1 MYMYTCICTCTHV
14 NDIHVHVCI
23 YPHVRTCTCIYPVQN
38 ELIPD
43 DHQSSVV
50 EHVVHVHLS
59 VGQFSKVFQQKLRR
73 SNHVTPKNYL
83 DFISSYTK
91 LLRDKDKY
99 ICDQCSRLSGG
110 LTKLNEASEQIKVLN
125 EQLEV
130 QKVAVTEKS
139 AACEEL
145 LTDISSKQEIGTQK
159 KQEAEKKSEEIEEQN
174 KVYTHVYMYMYIHCT
189 L

>member
-1 MYMYTCICTCTHV
+1 MLLPIDHL
-14 NDIHVHVCI
+14 
-23 YPHVRTCTCIYPVQN
+23 QN

-59 VGQFSKVFQQKLRR
+59 VGQFSKEFQQKLRR

-91 LLRDKDKY
+91 LLREKDKY

-130 QKVAVTEKS
+130 QKVAVTKKS

-159 KQEAEKKSEEIEEQN
+159 KQEAEKKSEEMEEQN
-174 KVYTHVYMYMYIHCT
+174 KVY
-189 L
+189 

>member
-1 MYMYTCICTCTHV
+1 MCT
-14 NDIHVHVCI
+14 
-23 YPHVRTCTCIYPVQN
+23 QN

-43 DHQSSVV
+43 DHQPAVV

-59 VGQFSKVFQQKLRR
+59 VGQFSKEFQQKLRR

-91 LLRDKDKY
+91 LLKEKDKY

-125 EQLEV
+125 DQLEV

-139 AACEEL
+139 ASCEAL
-145 LTDISSKQEIGTQK
+145 LTDISSKQEIGTRK

-174 KVYTHVYMYMYIHCT
+174 KVCIKTLICT
-189 L
+189 GAQLKKIFQHFGHLTETFIGDVSGIGTTARE

>member
-1 MYMYTCICTCTHV
+1 MHIYTCEHTPNVCTL
-14 NDIHVHVCI
+14 
-23 YPHVRTCTCIYPVQN
+23 QN

-43 DHQSSVV
+43 DHQPSVV

-59 VGQFSKVFQQKLRR
+59 VGQFSKEFQQKLRR

-91 LLRDKDKY
+91 LLREKDKY

-130 QKVAVTEKS
+130 QKVAVTKKS
-139 AACEEL
+139 AACEEM

-159 KQEAEKKSEEIEEQN
+159 KQEAEKKSEEMEEQN
-174 KVYTHVYMYMYIHCT
+174 KVHKCLKISYVKSFQSTKNILWAVLYIILHNIT
-189 L
+189 

>member
-1 MYMYTCICTCTHV
+1 MSNTQ
-14 NDIHVHVCI
+14 ND
-23 YPHVRTCTCIYPVQN
+23 
-38 ELIPD
+38 LIPEA
-43 DHQSSVV
+43 HQPSVV

-59 VGQFSKVFQQKLRR
+59 VGQFSKQFQQKLRR

-83 DFISSYTK
+83 DFISSYTR
-91 LLRDKDKY
+91 LLREKDKY

-110 LTKLNEASEQIKVLN
+110 LTKLNDASEQIKVLN
-125 EQLEV
+125 GQLEV

-159 KQEAEKKSEEIEEQN
+159 KQEAEKKSEEMEEQN
-174 KVYTHVYMYMYIHCT
+174 KVCVCVSVCVCVCASQSPEDQ
-189 L
+189 LV